1 MFNLEWLSR
10 GRREGDLFRLINYQF
25 KSAEVRVKRVVLT
38 IPNIPPSPRI
48 KEKCK
53 HVLNYRRYSQ
63 YFKSAQSSL
72 KLKLR
77 TLNTYPTFCFQ
88 YPRGSTRQKKVFTS
102 EKSSTPTG
110 TVCETIIAAV
120 FGDTNMVD
128 LTSCQKALYGCPHSC
143 EQKHFLQPCGESCLY
158 EIVHPRLSIP
168 RMR

>member
-1 MFNLEWLSR
+1 MEWLSR

-25 KSAEVRVKRVVLT
+25 KSAEVKAKRVVLT

-53 HVLNYRRYSQ
+53 HLLNYRRYSQ

-88 YPRGSTRQKKVFTS
+88 YPRRTENKGFNATKESVYIRKEFISHRTGLRSLFRFVLGHQHGGPDVMSKGSIWLPFQLMLV
-102 EKSSTPTG
+102 E
-110 TVCETIIAAV
+110 
-120 FGDTNMVD
+120 
-128 LTSCQKALYGCPHSC
+128 
-143 EQKHFLQPCGESCLY
+143 
-158 EIVHPRLSIP
+158 
-168 RMR
+168 